1 MSYGSAVGVAALTPL
16 WTNAGVFDA
25 TTNPTLAQVNTWIGQ
40 ISNTLDVVLA
50 DEGFTVPVTVASAVS
65 MLDLLVDG
73 WVKDL
78 VEHSRKSGRFY
89 SKKTLDEGMSPMLVI
104 DKEIHEW
111 VARKAFGLRNL
122 GVPMNTTG
130 AGRHLASFDVLG

>member
-16 WTNAGVFDA
+16 WTDAGAFTA
-25 TTNPTLAQVNTWIGQ
+25 STNPTLAQVNVWIGE
-40 ISNTLDVVLA
+40 ISNTLDIVLA
-50 DEGFTVPVTVASAVS
+50 DEGFVVPITVASAVS
-65 MLDLLVDG
+65 SLDLLVNG

-78 VEHSRKSGRFY
+78 VEHSRKAGRFY
-89 SKKTLDEGMSPMLVI
+89 SKKTLDEGLSPMLVI

-111 VARKAFGLRNL
+111 VARKSFGLRNL